1 MRKEIK
7 SIHQRIRVTTVY
19 VTHDQTDV
27 MTMVDRIVVMRNGV
41 VEQIAGPLE
50 LYDNPANQFV
60 AGFIGSPPMNFIP
73 GVLSGDASQC
83 VFSQSEA
90 SVPLDVRLDDGQ
102 SGPVIY
108 GIRPEHLRIN
118 EQNGR
123 PARVN
128 CRADGGGYTDLCRN
142 RRPRGRH
149 PPARANECVAW
160 RHYSH
165 FAAARQITR
174 FRTEQQ
180 APSEPAQWGLIL
192 ESGRQT
198 PTKDGPSDITTSAT
212 VLD

>member
-7 SIHQRIRVTTVY
+7 SLHQRIRVTTVY

-50 LYDNPANQFV
+50 LYDNPANRFV

-128 CRADGGGYTDLCRN
+128 VVEPMGADTQIYAEIADQEVVILLRERTNVSPGDIIHISPQPGRSHVFAPN
-142 RRPRGRH
+142 SKRRLNQPNG
-149 PPARANECVAW
+149 V
-160 RHYSH
+160 
-165 FAAARQITR
+165 
-174 FRTEQQ
+174 
-180 APSEPAQWGLIL
+180 
-192 ESGRQT
+192 
-198 PTKDGPSDITTSAT
+198 
-212 VLD
+212 